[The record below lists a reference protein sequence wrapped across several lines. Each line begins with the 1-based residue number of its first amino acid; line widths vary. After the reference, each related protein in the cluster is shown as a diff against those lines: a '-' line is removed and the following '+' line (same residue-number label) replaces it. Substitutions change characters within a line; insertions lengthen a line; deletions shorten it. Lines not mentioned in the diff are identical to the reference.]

1 MKKRLKKIIY
11 CTVVLA
17 LLAVFLYSG
26 YSLIVY
32 YADSRESEKTYE
44 NLAQM
49 LVDRPSI
56 PLPSGS
62 QSSDSETVEVTEP
75 EQVLVTVRD
84 PKTGETMQVL
94 PEFAQLYTMNP
105 DLVGWIS
112 IDGTKIN
119 YPVVQSGLDNANYY
133 LDRNFER
140 KHSAHGCIYVS
151 EAADVFAPSDNV
163 TIYGHRMGDN
173 SMFGQLGLYTD
184 KGFWEDHQYIRF
196 DTLQERHLYQIIC
209 VFSTTA
215 SMGQG
220 FAYHSF
226 VDAEDSSN
234 FNAYVWQSQKLS
246 YYDTGITA
254 EYGDKLITLSTC
266 EYSHN
271 NGRLVVVAKQ
281 IA

>member
-1 MKKRLKKIIY
+1 MKKRLKKIVY
-11 CTVVLA
+11 CAVILA

-32 YADSRESEKTYE
+32 YADSRESEKTYD

-49 LVDRPSI
+49 LVDRPTI

-62 QSSDSETVEVTEP
+62 QASDSETPEETQP
-75 EQVLVTVRD
+75 EQVLITVRN
-84 PKTGETMQVL
+84 PGTGETVQVL

-119 YPVVQSGLDNANYY
+119 YPVVQSSLDNANYY
-133 LDRNFER
+133 LDRNFEK

-163 TIYGHRMGDN
+163 TIYGHRMGDH

-184 KGFWEDHQYIRF
+184 KEFWEEHQYIRF

-215 SMGQG
+215 TMGEG

-254 EYGDKLITLSTC
+254 EFGDKLITLSTC
-266 EYSHN
+266 EYTNTH
-271 NGRLVVVAKQ
+271 GRLVVVAKR
-281 IA
+281 IS